1 MTADVT
7 EELRLDRKTA
17 WVTGAG
23 KGLGRAIAVALS
35 QAGATVAVTARTT
48 SDLEQLA
55 SERAEQGEHGEH
67 CGKVLVLPGSVA
79 DSAAVR
85 TMVAQIIERTGR
97 LDAVINCAGIS
108 PHFTRS
114 TDVSDDEWRQVL
126 DVNLQGTFYC
136 CREAGK
142 VMLEQRSGSIVNVS
156 SVHASAGFERI
167 AAYAASKG
175 GVEALTKAL
184 AVEWADR
191 GVRVNALRPGYF
203 HTDLSAGLLASRWG
217 EQIVRSTPMG
227 RVGTAEELGG
237 AAVFLASDASR
248 FVTGTTLTVDGG
260 WTAR

>member
-1 MTADVT
+1 MSD
-7 EELRLDRKTA
+7 LRLDRKTV

-23 KGLGRAIAVALS
+23 KGLGRAMAVALA
-35 QAGATVAVTARTT
+35 QAGATVAVTARTAP
-48 SDLEQLA
+48 DLERLESELA
-55 SERAEQGEHGEH
+55 GDG
-67 CGKVLVLPGSVA
+67 GKVLVVPGSIA
-79 DSAAVR
+79 DSDAVR
-85 TMVAQIIERTGR
+85 DMVDRITQWTGR
-97 LDAVINCAGIS
+97 LDAVVNCAGIS

-114 TDVSDDEWRQVL
+114 EKVTDRDWRQVM

-156 SVHASAGFERI
+156 SVHASTGFERI

-175 GVEALTKAL
+175 GVEALTRAL

-191 GVRVNALRPGYF
+191 GVRVNSLAPGYF
-203 HTDLSAGLLASRWG
+203 HTDLSSGLLDSRWG
-217 EQIVRSTPMG
+217 ERIVSSTPLG
-227 RVGTAEELGG
+227 RVGDADELGG

>member
-1 MTADVT
+1 MADVNT
-7 EELRLDRKTA
+7 ELRLDGKTA

-35 QAGATVAVTARTT
+35 QAGANLAVTARTAA
-48 SDLEQLA
+48 DLDSLEAELA
-55 SERAEQGEHGEH
+55 EYG
-67 CGKVLVLPGSVA
+67 GKVLVLPGSVA
-79 DSAAVR
+79 DSAAVL
-85 TMVAQIIERTGR
+85 TMTERITEWTGR
-97 LDAVINCAGIS
+97 LDALINCAGVS

-114 TDVSDDEWRQVL
+114 EWVTDEDWQRVL
-126 DVNLQGTFYC
+126 DINLQGTFYC

-142 VMLEQRSGSIVNVS
+142 VMLQQGSGSIVNVS
-156 SVHASAGFERI
+156 SVHASTGFERI

-175 GVEALTKAL
+175 GVEALSKAL

-191 GVRVNALRPGYF
+191 GVRVNALAPGYF
-203 HTDLSAGLLASRWG
+203 RTDLSSGLLDSRWG
-217 EQIVRSTPMG
+217 ERIVQSTPLG
-227 RVGTAEELGG
+227 RVGNVEELGG

>member
-1 MTADVT
+1 MSSVNSD
-7 EELRLDRKTA
+7 LRLDRRTA

-35 QAGATVAVTARTT
+35 QAGATVAVTARTE
-48 SDLEQLA
+48 SDLEELESELA
-55 SERAEQGEHGEH
+55 GHG
-67 CGKVLVLPGSVA
+67 GKVLVMPGSVA

-85 TMVAQIIERTGR
+85 DMAERITEWTGR
-97 LDAVINCAGIS
+97 LDALINCAGIS

-114 TDVSDDEWRQVL
+114 EKVTDQGWQQVL

-142 VMLEQRSGSIVNVS
+142 VMLGQGSGSIVNVS
-156 SVHASAGFERI
+156 SVHATTGFERI

-175 GVEALTKAL
+175 GVEALTRAL

-191 GVRVNALRPGYF
+191 GVRVNSLAPGYF
-203 HTDLSAGLLASRWG
+203 HTDLSSGLLDSRWG
-217 EQIVRSTPMG
+217 ERIVRGTPLG
-227 RVGTAEELGG
+227 RVGSAEELGG